1 MQPAIPQNPTPL
13 DAKTDLL
20 HKRIKLDPTTQPVI
34 PGIKPGSSSGGNNAG
49 AGNAANG
56 NSNSSD
62 GAEIKPLVKH
72 VLSKELQ
79 MYYERITSAVL
90 SQDEV
95 LRATGISSLQ
105 NDPGLHQ
112 LLPYFVQLVAE
123 KVNARR
129 RCISSFAVEPATNH
143 TVLTDISYLLLV
155 HVGDTKHKEFACTRC
170 NDVHGSRASGK
181 QQSVYRAI
189 CKAGRIPEFTVPS
202 LTFAWFSKV
211 LIHLSLGF
219 LLIVA
224 PTHADYFD
232 MCRRQ
237 TTWRSFIVATIFATG

>member
-1 MQPAIPQNPTPL
+1 MQPAIPQNPTPS

-34 PGIKPGSSSGGNNAG
+34 PGIKPGSSSNTGANNTSVGNT
-49 AGNAANG
+49 ANG
-56 NSNSSD
+56 SNNNSSD

-123 KVNARR
+123 K
-129 RCISSFAVEPATNH
+129 
-143 TVLTDISYLLLV
+143 
-155 HVGDTKHKEFACTRC
+155 
-170 NDVHGSRASGK
+170 ASGRGCYVG
-181 QQSVYRAI
+181 SVAL
-189 CKAGRIPEFTVPS
+189 GN
-202 LTFAWFSKV
+202 
-211 LIHLSLGF
+211 LSMF
-219 LLIVA
+219 
-224 PTHADYFD
+224 
-232 MCRRQ
+232 
-237 TTWRSFIVATIFATG
+237 

>member
-1 MQPAIPQNPTPL
+1 MDRPLTQRSFLFCTAHWLAIEGVQPAIPQNPTPS

-34 PGIKPGSSSGGNNAG
+34 PGIKPASSSGNNAG
-49 AGNAANG
+49 AGNTANG
-56 NSNSSD
+56 SNSNSSD

-79 MYYERITSAVL
+79 MYYERISSAVL

-123 KVNARR
+123 KASTKRS
-129 RCISSFAVEPATNH
+129 CIRSIAVEP
-143 TVLTDISYLLLV
+143 
-155 HVGDTKHKEFACTRC
+155 GC
-170 NDVHGSRASGK
+170 
-181 QQSVYRAI
+181 
-189 CKAGRIPEFTVPS
+189 
-202 LTFAWFSKV
+202 
-211 LIHLSLGF
+211 
-219 LLIVA
+219 
-224 PTHADYFD
+224 FD
-232 MCRRQ
+232 
-237 TTWRSFIVATIFATG
+237 

>member
-1 MQPAIPQNPTPL
+1 M
-13 DAKTDLL
+13 DLL

-34 PGIKPGSSSGGNNAG
+34 PGIKPGSSSNTGANNTS
-49 AGNAANG
+49 AGNTVNG
-56 NSNSSD
+56 SNNNNSGD

-123 KVNARR
+123 KA
-129 RCISSFAVEPATNH
+129 SSRECYIFWF
-143 TVLTDISYLLLV
+143 S
-155 HVGDTKHKEFACTRC
+155 CTRESSM
-170 NDVHGSRASGK
+170 NQAV
-181 QQSVYRAI
+181 
-189 CKAGRIPEFTVPS
+189 
-202 LTFAWFSKV
+202 
-211 LIHLSLGF
+211 
-219 LLIVA
+219 
-224 PTHADYFD
+224 
-232 MCRRQ
+232 
-237 TTWRSFIVATIFATG
+237 